1 MEMKRR
7 WKSRWKKEHSP
18 SLAVENSWKS
28 NRFPRQP
35 CLPGAEIRFPRTRA
49 RRASDRPMC
58 AIRAARGLPCRLQP
72 AHGTNHSPYPYRRRK
87 TAPSPHAAVPKPS
100 PHPAQRTPDAPGS
113 PTLGAIAA
121 KAPVIPIGKNNLP
134 TLPAMRNIHFFR
146 STLAFS
152 PSVVEND
159 RFLPQ
164 KRG

>member
-1 MEMKRR
+1 MKRR
-7 WKSRWKKEHSP
+7 WKSRWKKQHPP
-18 SLAVENSWKS
+18 SLTVENSWKS

-58 AIRAARGLPCRLQP
+58 AVRAARGLPCRLQP

-100 PHPAQRTPDAPGS
+100 AHQAQRTPDAPGS

-121 KAPVIPIGKNNLP
+121 NTPVIATGKKQ
-134 TLPAMRNIHFFR
+134 PAHAARHAEY
-146 STLAFS
+146 S
-152 PSVVEND
+152 
-159 RFLPQ
+159 FLPEYAGVFPTRCG
-164 KRG
+164 KRPFFAPKAWIT